1 MNEADSVESIARI
14 LKIENQ
20 HLKDRIVELEKKAG
34 RTSSGDTQR
43 RTPDMGVMKLIE
55 QKNTRLEEYAA
66 ELEQKHELLQ
76 EATKEMA
83 QRNEQLSL
91 WMSTLKLYAQIF
103 ENEAAAMI
111 GLNQDGKI
119 ILLNKNAPSVMGQDL
134 KEHLYEPIDSLDF
147 SALDPNTP
155 TLVHQVLSDRK
166 EVSSKVEAGGR
177 KVTTVVYPMGSESE
191 GAGALVKIT
200 VDSGA

>member
-1 MNEADSVESIARI
+1 MSEADSAESIARS
-14 LKIENQ
+14 LQIENK
-20 HLKDRIVELEKKAG
+20 HLKERILDMEKKIN
-34 RTSSGDTQR
+34 RSGGGETQR
-43 RTPDMGVMKLIE
+43 RAPDMGVMKLIE
-55 QKNTRLEEYAA
+55 QKNARLEEYAA
-66 ELEQKHELLQ
+66 ELEQKHDLLQ

-103 ENEAAAMI
+103 ENEVAAMI

-119 ILLNKNAPSVMGQDL
+119 ILLNKNAPSVLGQEL
-134 KEHLYEPIDSLDF
+134 KEHLYKPIDSLDF
-147 SALDPNTP
+147 SSLDPNTP
-155 TLVHQVLSDRK
+155 TLVQQVLSDHK